1 MKRIF
6 ISYLVLFV
14 ILFAFS
20 YTSVNAVGIIN
31 PLGANNFC
39 ELLTGLSSK
48 IAGLVA
54 TLSGIMIIIAGMMYL
69 TSAGDQQK
77 MTTAKTALKYAI
89 MGIIIALL
97 AIPIVEIIKE
107 VLNVSVPGGC

>member
-1 MKRIF
+1 MNKYILSLL
-6 ISYLVLFV
+6 ISV
-14 ILFAFS
+14 ILLSFS
-20 YTSVNAVGIIN
+20 GSVLAVQIIN
-31 PLGANNFC
+31 PLGSTDTFC
-39 ELLTGLSSK
+39 KLLTNLSTG

-54 TLSGIMIIIAGMMYL
+54 TLSGIMIIIAGILYL

-89 MGIIIALL
+89 IGIIVALL
-97 AIPIVEIIKE
+97 AIPIVEVIKE